1 MGIIIRKSGL
11 YTTIQDYGRVGYQE
25 FGFSVCG
32 AMDKRSLKIA
42 NILVGNPVDEA
53 VIEMT
58 LVGPTIEFT
67 ESNIIAIT
75 GGNLRPKLNGQK
87 VHTYQALLVKSGDV
101 LSFEYAK
108 SGCRAYIAF
117 AGGLKVPKVM
127 GSKSTYVRC
136 GIGGYKGRTLQAGDY
151 IKFESPKD
159 YLPYFLSRKINYMHK
174 NESEV
179 TLRVIRGPQD
189 TAFTE
194 NGLKTFFSS
203 PYKVTNENDRMGCR
217 LDGPVIEHKSSADII
232 SDGIAL
238 GSIQV
243 PSHGKPIIMMT
254 DRQTTG
260 GYTKIAT
267 VISVDIPKLAQ
278 RKAGDTIYFK
288 EISLKEA
295 QDLYKEEKLLY
306 KAITKNIHKPCMEV
320 LEPRSASRRIEV
332 LLEKDN
338 NPFQQ
343 K

>member
-11 YTTIQDYGRVGYQE
+11 YTTVQDYGRVGYQE
-25 FGFSVCG
+25 SGFSVCG

-42 NILVGNPVDEA
+42 NMLVDNHPDEA

-75 GGNLRPKLNGQK
+75 GGNLRPKLNGER
-87 VHTYQALLVKSGDV
+87 VHTYQALLIKSGDV

-108 SGCRAYIAF
+108 SGCRSYIAF
-117 AGGLKVPKVM
+117 AGGLKIPRVM

-136 GIGGYKGRTLQAGDY
+136 NIGGYKGRVLQGGDF
-151 IKFESPKD
+151 IKFESPKV
-159 YLPYFLSRKINYMHK
+159 YLPYFLSRRIKYIHK
-174 NESEV
+174 NESKVEV
-179 TLRVIRGPQD
+179 RVIRGPQD

-194 NGLKTFFSS
+194 KGIRTFFSQ
-203 PYKVTNENDRMGCR
+203 PYKVTNQNDRMGCR
-217 LDGPVIEHKSSADII
+217 LDGPIIEHKDSADII

-238 GSIQV
+238 GSVQI
-243 PSHGKPIIMMT
+243 PSHGRPIIMMT

-260 GYTKIAT
+260 GYTKIGT
-267 VISVDIPKLAQ
+267 VITIDIPKLAQ

-288 EISLKEA
+288 EISLERAQELYRKEIFNLRA
-295 QDLYKEEKLLY
+295 LKK
-306 KAITKNIHKPCMEV
+306 KIHKPCMEV
-320 LEPRSASRRIEV
+320 LEPRESAIKIV
-332 LLEKDN
+332 KILNKNN
-338 NPFQQ
+338 NPF